1 MDTKQTKKKNWSSL
15 IAFAFGNL
23 GHSAFYGALSTYFIV
38 FVTSSMFVG
47 LSQHVANKLIGLIT
61 GLVVVIRIVEILIDP
76 ILGNIVDNT
85 QSKWGKFKPWIVWGN
100 IVSAV
105 LLVVLFTGIFG
116 LAHKNWILFAIL
128 FVIIFIVLDVF
139 YSFSDVSYWGMV
151 PALSEDSDER
161 GLYTSLGAFAGTL
174 GWNGLTVIVIPIV
187 TYFTYTTTGK
197 HEQGAPGWLAFA
209 IIISVVALLSALSV
223 ALGTK
228 EKDNI
233 IRTAAKKE
241 TTIKDVFL
249 AIAKNDQILW
259 ASLAYFL
266 YSFAYVV
273 TNGVLLYFFKYVL
286 DKPAEFSLVGVIALI
301 IGFCTSP
308 LYPLLNKFI
317 PRKVL
322 FCFGQC
328 CMISSYVIFI
338 FGRENMALLF
348 LGIVLFNIS
357 FAQLVTV
364 LTLTD
369 AIEYGQLKT
378 GERNEAVVLA
388 VRPMIDKLT
397 GAFSNGL
404 VGYIAIAAGMTGSA
418 TAADI
423 TAKNIRTFDSLAFYI
438 PLVLAALALLVFV
451 TKVKLSEAKHA
462 QIVEQLKENL
472 AQGKITQPMANL
484 SGTTEVCAP
493 IAGEICELKDIHF
506 QPGDAGFMA
515 TGLGIY
521 PQGNQIFAPFDGTV
535 KFTFSTKH
543 VVGLVS
549 DAGLEMLIHVG
560 VGTVNLRGAGFK
572 TYYDDGQKIKAGQLL
587 LEFDADLIADK
598 GYDDTI
604 LLFMT
609 QPNRITKYERN
620 PVTNVAVQEKLLT
633 VTIK

>member
-1 MDTKQTKKKNWSSL
+1 MEAKQTKKKNWRSL

-38 FVTSSMFVG
+38 FVTSSMFTG
-47 LSQHVANKLIGLIT
+47 LSQSVANKLIGLIT

-85 QSKWGKFKPWIVWGN
+85 QSKWGKFKPWIIWGN
-100 IVSAV
+100 VVSAV

-128 FVIIFIVLDVF
+128 FVIIFVVLDVF

-151 PALSEDSDER
+151 PALSEDSEER
-161 GLYTSLGAFAGTL
+161 GIYTSLGAFTGTL
-174 GWNGLTVIVIPIV
+174 GWNGLTVIVVPIV
-187 TYFTYTTTGK
+187 TYFTYVTTGK
-197 HEQGAPGWLAFA
+197 AEQGAPGWLAFA
-209 IIISVVALLSALSV
+209 IIVSVVALLSALSV

-228 EKDNI
+228 EKDNL
-233 IRTAAKKE
+233 IRSSAKKE

-308 LYPLLNKFI
+308 LYPILNKFI

-322 FCFGQC
+322 FYFGQC

-338 FGRENMALLF
+338 FGRENMVLLF
-348 LGIVLFNIS
+348 LGIILFNIS

-451 TKVKLSEAKHA
+451 TKVKLSETKHA
-462 QIVEQLKENL
+462 QIVEQLKDNL
-472 AQGKITQPMANL
+472 AQGKVRETTRVVG
-484 SGTTEVCAP
+484 GTTEVLAP
-493 IAGEICELKDIHF
+493 VSGEICELKDIHF
-506 QPGDAGFMA
+506 QPGDAGFNA
-515 TGLGIY
+515 TGLAIRPNINKIY
-521 PQGNQIFAPFDGTV
+521 APFAGKV

-543 VVGLVS
+543 LIGLVS
-549 DAGLEMLIHVG
+549 NQGLEMIIHVG
-560 VGTVNLRGAGFK
+560 IDTVNLRGAGFK
-572 TYYDDGQKIKAGQLL
+572 TYYEDGQEIKAGQLL
-587 LEFDADLIADK
+587 LEFDDALMLQK
-598 GYDDTI
+598 GYADTVI
-604 LLFMT
+604 LFMT
-609 QPNRITKYERN
+609 QPRKITNYEVN
-620 PVTNVAVQEKLLT
+620 ASDMVELQEKILT